1 MNPSASTLTQPTLEA
16 IVLRIADRTGLP
28 NQRARRRLAQALRQT
43 LRTPVA
49 GWQVLRVPASQ
60 ALEYDLIPPA
70 ETEFSAA
77 EGWSLSYALAK
88 LPDVQHAE
96 PSFQVLQDAEPA
108 AEAPPTTQLPL
119 PAALPTFDSCAD
131 DRPPAQVDEQELD
144 WNGQLVDIRCAGSCS
159 PPPPLPGFHP
169 ASAAGAA
176 SASVTPTAA
185 TATIQISST
194 NPPANPAASTPA
206 SNAISSTRADRP
218 NTQRA
223 AMDSI
228 RLR

>member
-144 WNGQLVDIRCAGSCS
+144 WNGQLVDIRCAWQLQ
-159 PPPPLPGFHP
+159 PL
-169 ASAAGAA
+169 
-176 SASVTPTAA
+176 
-185 TATIQISST
+185 SST
-194 NPPANPAASTPA
+194 NPPASPAASTPA
-206 SNAISSTRADRP
+206 SNTISSTRADRP
-218 NTQRA
+218 NTQTA
-223 AMDSI
+223 DMDSI